1 MTGLRVNCQEMRN
14 TQAVLYGAN
23 DSQESNAM
31 AELLHELGV
40 EFEFREVNRD
50 PAAAREWEQ
59 LDGERLPVLRFGN
72 NAFVHGFDRIKIQQM
87 FGWVG
92 S

>member
-1 MTGLRVNCQEMRN
+1 MSGLRVNCREMLN
-14 TQAVLYGAN
+14 TQTVLYGSN
-23 DSQESNAM
+23 DSHESNAM
-31 AELLHELGV
+31 AALLHELGV

-59 LDGERLPVLRFGN
+59 LDGDRLPILRFGN
-72 NAFVHGFDRIKIQQM
+72 NAFVRGFDRIKIQQM

-92 S
+92 C